1 MATALFSLDGVAQ
14 WIDNSVTETL
24 ERTIAPMVA
33 HATAEVWPFVTA
45 AMTISLMW
53 YGWLIAS
60 GAIQTPVLTALKRVV
75 NIVII
80 VSIVGTG
87 GLYQTEIVGAL
98 LKLPSE
104 LTSALSEKAS
114 DPAKFFDDTSSEGVT
129 IGTKITNR
137 APNSLTSP
145 VQAMTFVIVAH
156 VVALISAAVSA
167 IGLILLVVV
176 KSGMGMLAILGPL
189 CLLALL
195 SEYTKGYF
203 DKWVSQVLYYGLHA
217 AIFTAIFG
225 IIIGMFGTLQKALLA
240 TAESKGEINLFSM
253 LAAVI
258 IFMITALFMISQAKA
273 IASAIAGSGGSG
285 LNIPFLGNVG

>member
-1 MATALFSLDGVAQ
+1 MAIALYSLDGIAQ
-14 WIDNSVTETL
+14 WIDKSVSETL

-33 HATAEVWPFVTA
+33 HATAEVWPFVTV

-60 GAIQTPVLTALKRVV
+60 GAIQTSVLAALKRVV

-80 VSIVGTG
+80 VSIVGAG

-98 LKLPSE
+98 LKLPAE
-104 LTSALSEKAS
+104 LTSALSEKTT
-114 DPAKFFDDTSSEGVT
+114 DPATMFDKTASEGVT
-129 IGTKITNR
+129 IGTKVTAR
-137 APNSLTSP
+137 APNSLSSP
-145 VQAMTFVIVAH
+145 VQAMAFVIVAH
-156 VVALISAAVSA
+156 VIALISAALSA

-189 CLLALL
+189 FLLALL
-195 SEYTKGYF
+195 SDYTKGYF
-203 DKWVSQVLYYGLHA
+203 DKWVSQVLYYGLYA

-225 IIIGMFGTLQKALLA
+225 IIIGMFGTLQSALLA

-258 IFMITALFMISQAKA
+258 IFLITALFMASQAKA
-273 IASAIAGSGGSG
+273 IAEGISGGRGGGIS
-285 LNIPFLGNVG
+285 IPVIGHVG

>member
-1 MATALFSLDGVAQ
+1 MATALFSLDGIAR
-14 WIDNSVTETL
+14 WIDGTVTETL
-24 ERTIAPMVA
+24 EKTVAPMVA

-80 VSIVGTG
+80 VSIVGAG

-98 LKLPSE
+98 LKLPAE

-114 DPAKFFDDTSSEGVT
+114 DPAKFFDDTASKGVT

-145 VQAMTFVIVAH
+145 VQAMAFVIVAH
-156 VVALISAAVSA
+156 VVALVSAAVSA
-167 IGLILLVVV
+167 LGLIVLVVA
-176 KSGMGMLAILGPL
+176 KSAMGMLSILGPL

-195 SEYTKGYF
+195 SEYTKKYF
-203 DKWVSQVLYYGLHA
+203 DNWVSQVLYYGLYS
-217 AIFTAIFG
+217 AIFTSIFG
-225 IIIGMFGTLQKALLA
+225 IIVGMFGTLQSALLA
-240 TAESKGEINLFSM
+240 TAESDGEINLFSM
-253 LAAVI
+253 LAAVG
-258 IFMITALFMISQAKA
+258 IFLITALFMVSQTRT
-273 IASAIAGSGGSG
+273 IATAIAGSGGRG
-285 LNIPFLGNVG
+285 LRVKFLGEVG

>member
-14 WIDNSVTETL
+14 WIDGTVTETL

-80 VSIVGTG
+80 VSIVGAG

-98 LKLPSE
+98 LKLPAE
-104 LTSALSEKAS
+104 LTGALSQKTS
-114 DPAKFFDDTSSEGVT
+114 DPAKFFDDKASEGVT

-145 VQAMTFVIVAH
+145 VQAMAFVIVAW
-156 VVALISAAVSA
+156 VVALVSAALAA
-167 IGLILLVVV
+167 IGLILLVVA

-195 SEYTKGYF
+195 SDYTKGYF
-203 DKWVSQVLYYGLHA
+203 DKWVSQVLYYGLYA
-217 AIFTAIFG
+217 AIFTTIFG
-225 IIIGMFGTLQKALLA
+225 IIVGMFGTLQNALLA
-240 TAESKGEINLFSM
+240 TADSKGEINLFSM

-273 IASAIAGSGGSG
+273 IAESIAGSRGGG
-285 LNIPFLGNVG
+285 LRMPFLGEVG

>member
-14 WIDNSVTETL
+14 WIDGTVTETL
-24 ERTIAPMVA
+24 EKTVAPMVA
-33 HATAEVWPFVTA
+33 HATAEIWPFVTA

-80 VSIVGTG
+80 VSIVGAG

-98 LKLPSE
+98 LKLPAE

-114 DPAKFFDDTSSEGVT
+114 DPAKFFDDKASEGVT
-129 IGTKITNR
+129 IGTKITKR

-145 VQAMTFVIVAH
+145 VQAMAFVITAW
-156 VVALISAAVSA
+156 VVALVSAALAA
-167 IGLILLVVV
+167 IGLILLVVA

-189 CLLALL
+189 CVLALL
-195 SEYTKGYF
+195 SDYTRKFF
-203 DKWVSQVLYYGLHA
+203 DNWVSQVLYYGLYA
-217 AIFTAIFG
+217 AIFTTIFS
-225 IIIGMFGTLQKALLA
+225 IIIGMFGTLQSALLA

-253 LAAVI
+253 LAAVGM
-258 IFMITALFMISQAKA
+258 FLITALFMAGQART
-273 IASAIAGSGGSG
+273 IASVIAGSGGKG
-285 LNIPFLGNVG
+285 IHVKFLGEVG